1 MNTLWQPR
9 SACGP
14 DCLPGAGETPEVSR
28 LRRAGRL
35 TALFGALLFGAL
47 LLPVLPVLPPAGR
60 QAGGRWWARLVLGS
74 LGITLRVRGR
84 LPRRRALL
92 AANHISWLDIMAT
105 LAVAPARMLAKQ
117 EVRQWP
123 LIGPLASAGGTI
135 FVNRGRPRALPR
147 TVALVAEALRAD
159 RVVAVFPEG
168 TTWCGKPREA
178 SDCPAGGRFRP
189 AMFQAAIDAG
199 APVVPLTI
207 SYRTGPGRDG
217 TTAAAFLGD
226 DSLWVS
232 LQRVIAVRGLS
243 ITVTAAPALHP
254 EESASRRRLAQAAE
268 SAVRLAGPLAH
279 RPATRVEPVL
289 PLPVPVTLVV
299 PSNAASV
306 PALPVSTSVGAPP
319 PGLDLAA

>member
-1 MNTLWQPR
+1 MNPLWQPR

-14 DCLPGAGETPEVSR
+14 HCLPGPRETPTVSR
-28 LRRAGRL
+28 LHQAGRL

-47 LLPVLPVLPPAGR
+47 LVPVLPVLPAAGR
-60 QAGGRWWARLVLGS
+60 QAAGRWWARLVLGS
-74 LGITLRVRGR
+74 LGVTLQVRGR

-123 LIGPLASAGGTI
+123 LIGPLAASGGTI
-135 FVNRGRPRALPR
+135 FVNRTRPRALPQ
-147 TVALVAEALRAD
+147 TVAKVAEALRSD

-168 TTWCGKPREA
+168 TTWCGKPRA
-178 SDCPAGGRFRP
+178 AGACPAGGRFRP

-207 SYRTGPGRDG
+207 NYRTGPGRDG
-217 TTAAAFLGD
+217 TTAAAFLGE

-232 LQRVIAVRGLS
+232 LRRVLAVRGLS
-243 ITVTAAPALHP
+243 VTVTAAPALHP
-254 EESASRRRLAQAAE
+254 EQSASRRRLAQAAE
-268 SAVRLAGPLAH
+268 SAVRFAGPPTPH
-279 RPATRVEPVL
+279 RHPT
-289 PLPVPVTLVV
+289 PLPTPTPLAPTS
-299 PSNAASV
+299 PS
-306 PALPVSTSVGAPP
+306 
-319 PGLDLAA
+319 GLSLAA

>member
-9 SACGP
+9 SDCGP
-14 DCLPGAGETPEVSR
+14 HCLPRPGETPAVSR

-35 TALFGALLFGAL
+35 AALIGALLFGVL
-47 LLPVLPVLPPAGR
+47 LLPLLPLLPAVGR
-60 QAGGRWWARLVLGS
+60 QVGGRWWARMVLGS

-84 LPRRRALL
+84 MPRRRALL
-92 AANHISWLDIMAT
+92 TANHISWLDIMAT
-105 LAVAPARMLAKQ
+105 LSVAPARMLAKQ

-123 LIGPLASAGGTI
+123 LIGWLASAGGTI
-135 FVNRGRPRALPR
+135 FVNRTRPRALPQI
-147 TVALVAEALRAD
+147 VAKVAEALRAD
-159 RVVAVFPEG
+159 TVVAVFPEG

-178 SDCPAGGRFRP
+178 SDCTAAGRFRP

-207 SYRTGPGRDG
+207 TYRTGPGREG

-232 LQRVIAVRGLS
+232 LRRVLAVRGLS

-254 EESASRRRLAQAAE
+254 EGSVSRRRLAQAAQ
-268 SAVRLAGPLAH
+268 SAVRFAGPLGQ
-279 RPATRVEPVL
+279 PAATAPASV
-289 PLPVPVTLVV
+289 PVPVGLVATSPLS
-299 PSNAASV
+299 PS
-306 PALPVSTSVGAPP
+306 PA
-319 PGLDLAA
+319 LDLAA